1 MKYGSEWFKGVANA
15 IRNYGGTTAEINA
28 QDFVSALK
36 TAYNVSL
43 KGYFDKNNSTQ
54 ALFYN
59 NKALVNSNQYIN
71 ADDTKNVTNM
81 AFMFR
86 NCSSLKE
93 ANLNMNWCV
102 EATRMFAGCSALEMF
117 ENTNT
122 RLLRICGGMFYDC
135 SSLREVRLKTLDM
148 KFSTQPLTGFNN
160 MFYGCSALETLVV
173 GYLELYTP
181 YDGTVFDKCYSLKNL
196 VILNV
201 RTIVR
206 GTFTDFGDCY
216 HFTGE
221 TDSVYNP
228 NGLRDAKIYVPDDKV
243 QQVINE
249 QRFGS
254 FTDLVA
260 PLSEYQGEY

>member
-54 ALFYN
+54 ALFLN
-59 NKALVNSNQYIN
+59 NKTLVNSNEYIN
-71 ADDTKNVTNM
+71 VDDTKNVVNM
-81 AFMFR
+81 AFMFEG
-86 NCSSLKE
+86 CSALQQ
-93 ANLNMNWCV
+93 ANLNMSWCV
-102 EATRMFAGCSALEMF
+102 YATKMFCGCSALEMF
-117 ENTNT
+117 ENTDT
-122 RLLRICGGMFYDC
+122 RLLRIGGAMFKDC
-135 SSLREVRLKTLDM
+135 SSLREVRLKELDM
-148 KFSTQPLTGFNN
+148 KRSTQPLTNFED

-173 GYLELYTP
+173 GYFEP
-181 YDGTVFDKCYSLKNL
+181 YHYFTDIFTKCYSFKNL

-201 RTIVR
+201 RTTNR
-206 GTFTDFGDCY
+206 GTFTGFHSCY

-243 QQVINE
+243 QLVISE
-249 QRFGS
+249 QRFGEFS
-254 FTDLVA
+254 DLVV